1 MAPLVRIVIRY
12 GVGALVGMEMGD
24 ILAGDPDVIEVTL
37 LGIGLATEGWYWLA
51 RKYGWSK

>member
-12 GVGALVGMEMGD
+12 GVGAIVGMEMGD